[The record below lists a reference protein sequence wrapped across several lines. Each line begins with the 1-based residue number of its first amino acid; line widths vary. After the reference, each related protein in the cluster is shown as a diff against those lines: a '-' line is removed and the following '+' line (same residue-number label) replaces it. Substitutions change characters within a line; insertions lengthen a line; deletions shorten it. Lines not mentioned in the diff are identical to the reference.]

1 MRRSDRRALAA
12 WEFESPLGHFNLT
25 QVSQCSAE
33 FHKLSPSGATPEPA
47 IYGRVR
53 KLVKRRGREPRD
65 FVSSTLTSVTDE
77 RDPVVQRLRRL
88 DDTQERDGSTPSGII
103 LKIGL

>member
-1 MRRSDRRALAA
+1 M
-12 WEFESPLGHFNLT
+12 T
-25 QVSQCSAE
+25 QASQCSAE

-65 FVSSTLTSVTDE
+65 FVGSTPTSVTDNLIPWSNGE
-77 RDPVVQRLRRL
+77 DTWPTSRKVMVRFHPGSLVVCRCFGR
-88 DDTQERDGSTPSGII
+88 TPPW
-103 LKIGL
+103 